1 MTWMTNDMIQIQSLT
16 QSPVRPPIKPRVI
29 GITGGIAMG
38 KTTVSTYLETC
49 HGLTVLDA
57 DRYARDAVLPGSDIL
72 ANLVDRYGPQIQL
85 PDGTLDRPALGSIIF
100 THPAERHW
108 VESQIHP
115 FVKEKL
121 IQNRDRALQEHP
133 DRPVILVIPLL
144 FEAAMTELVTE
155 IWVIYCQR
163 DRQLHRLMTRSGL
176 TSAQALDRMRSQLDI
191 QVKCDRATWV
201 LDNST
206 TLVDLYSQI
215 DRALNLGATR

>member
-1 MTWMTNDMIQIQSLT
+1 MSEPTPFLRSNRI
-16 QSPVRPPIKPRVI
+16 I

-38 KTTVSTYLETC
+38 KTTVSTYLETH

-57 DRYARDAVLPGSDIL
+57 DLYARDAVLLGSPVL
-72 ANLVDRYGPQIQL
+72 ASLVDRYGPQLLL
-85 PDGTLDRPALGSIIF
+85 PDGTLDRPALGKIIF
-100 THPAERHW
+100 TDPTERHW
-108 VESQIHP
+108 VEAQIHP

-121 IQNRDRALQEHP
+121 IYNRDRALHAYP

-144 FEAAMTELVTE
+144 FEAEMTELVTE

-163 DRQLHRLMTRSGL
+163 DDQLHRLMTRSGL
-176 TSAQALDRMRSQLDI
+176 TSPEAEARMRSQLDI

-206 TLVDLYSQI
+206 TLVDLYAQI

>member
-1 MTWMTNDMIQIQSLT
+1 MSEPTHSLG
-16 QSPVRPPIKPRVI
+16 SNRII

-38 KTTVSTYLETC
+38 KTTVSTYLEM
-49 HGLTVLDA
+49 HHHLTVLDA
-57 DRYARDAVLPGSDIL
+57 DLYARDAVLPGSPVL
-72 ANLVDRYGPQIQL
+72 ANLVDRYGPQILL
-85 PDGTLDRPALGSIIF
+85 PDGHLDRPALGAKIF
-100 THPAERHW
+100 TEPTDRHW

-121 IQNRDRALQEHP
+121 IYHRDRALQAHP

-144 FEAAMTELVTE
+144 FEAEMTELVTE

-163 DRQLHRLMTRSGL
+163 DDQLQRLMTRSGL
-176 TSAQALDRMRSQLDI
+176 TSAQALDRIHSQLDI

-206 TLVDLYSQI
+206 TVVDLYAQI
-215 DRALNLGATR
+215 DRALNLGVTR